1 MNSKKKT
8 REKWTKF
15 RIKYNFNK
23 STSIYTYIFI
33 YTTHHI
39 TYQFNECWYMCYGL
53 CVRMDMSGWTM
64 KSYVF
69 TLAIQQS
76 LKVWPLRNS
85 AHSPRRINCTWNC
98 DGQILCKKNVCRIY
112 ILQWTQA
119 SATFLKW
126 LFGNEFTWFCAVHI
140 WLFRE
145 NEKDSQT
152 NYKPHNISECVRYLR
167 QNSVNS
173 DFYVHLVICFAQQ
186 SKTPAKFSIQSHT
199 RTVSNWRNNDSCSNL
214 ETKSWNLK
222 CP

>member
-1 MNSKKKT
+1 MVYVCVWIWADERWNHMYSHLPYSKASKYGRCEIQHILLDGLIA
-8 REKWTKF
+8 RE
-15 RIKYNFNK
+15 IVMVKY
-23 STSIYTYIFI
+23 
-33 YTTHHI
+33 
-39 TYQFNECWYMCYGL
+39 CAR
-53 CVRMDMSGWTM
+53 RMF
-64 KSYVF
+64 V
-69 TLAIQQS
+69 
-76 LKVWPLRNS
+76 V
-85 AHSPRRINCTWNC
+85 
-98 DGQILCKKNVCRIY
+98 Y